1 VKETI
6 FKTISKTAA
15 AGAGTMEIEF
25 EYGGHTDLPNSDRDL
40 PRHDQRNG
48 RGHPARREEKKC
60 CLLESK
66 WKIKYDLLRN

>member
-1 VKETI
+1 
-6 FKTISKTAA
+6 
-15 AGAGTMEIEF
+15 MEIEF